1 MPLRICSR
9 ERLVLSDVYQMEIS
23 SLLLKQPEKHLSSF
37 KQTRCK
43 NQYEKHYHIRI
54 LKPCLITPEQ
64 VDTAFELFLYPGC
77 LHIRSMWY

>member
-1 MPLRICSR
+1 MPLCICSR
-9 ERLVLSDVYQMEIS
+9 KRLVLSDVEIS

-43 NQYEKHYHIRI
+43 KQYEKHYHILI

-64 VDTAFELFLYPGC
+64 VDTAFE
-77 LHIRSMWY
+77 